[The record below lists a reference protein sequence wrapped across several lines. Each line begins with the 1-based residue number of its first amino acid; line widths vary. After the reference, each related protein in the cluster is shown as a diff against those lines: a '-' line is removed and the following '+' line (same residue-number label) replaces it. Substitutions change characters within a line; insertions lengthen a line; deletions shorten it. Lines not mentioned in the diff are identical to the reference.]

1 MTQKTDFD
9 VVIEGV
15 DETGTLQLGQVASL
29 VIEGTLAPRLKPENC
44 DIVVTVESSGP
55 RGGGGTET
63 GFSLSVADFLIEDGP
78 FLCQIDFEAETV
90 GLMDFTVELVNGRRS
105 LAQAQA
111 TLRVINPLRDKSGN
125 PRKTGTGALKV
136 KK

>member
-55 RGGGGTET
+55 RGG
-63 GFSLSVADFLIEDGP
+63 LSVADFLIEDGP